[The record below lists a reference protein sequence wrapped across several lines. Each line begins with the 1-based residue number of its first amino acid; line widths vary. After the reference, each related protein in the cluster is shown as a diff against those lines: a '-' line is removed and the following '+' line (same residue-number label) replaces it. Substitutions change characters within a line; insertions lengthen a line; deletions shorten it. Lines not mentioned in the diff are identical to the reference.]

1 MTFHGVDMDFFWNYT
16 LSKLRFSQIRE
27 FRVHVVFYLL
37 QSLIDDFDYGDDDDD
52 ASRIAEQ
59 RRHLMEEERRLSQE

>member
-1 MTFHGVDMDFFWNYT
+1 MFNSM
-16 LSKLRFSQIRE
+16 L
-27 FRVHVVFYLL
+27 FYLS

-59 RRHLMEEERRLSQE
+59 RRHLLEEERRLSQE

>member
-1 MTFHGVDMDFFWNYT
+1 MHNILLFFM
-16 LSKLRFSQIRE
+16 S
-27 FRVHVVFYLL
+27 

-59 RRHLMEEERRLSQE
+59 RRHLLEEERRLSQE

>member
-1 MTFHGVDMDFFWNYT
+1 MQVIVNYYDAKM
-16 LSKLRFSQIRE
+16 L
-27 FRVHVVFYLL
+27 VCYAP
-37 QSLIDDFDYGDDDDD
+37 QSVIDDFDYGDDDDD

>member
-1 MTFHGVDMDFFWNYT
+1 MSN
-16 LSKLRFSQIRE
+16 LIP
-27 FRVHVVFYLL
+27 VVYVS

-59 RRHLMEEERRLSQE
+59 RRHLLEEERRLSQE